1 MNSFLPQGSALEP
14 ERPERPVRA
23 LFTKAGLAGIVY
35 ITVTLSVNYIAV
47 LLTTLLWGPEAA
59 YSPAALISFSVIPY
73 AFTIPAVYLIMRSG
87 PKESREQKK
96 KFRWFYLPGAFTV
109 CILFGQLG
117 AYAGNLLSQLLQDT
131 LNIPISDPLQTQVT
145 GSGLWANFILLALA
159 APILEEIVFRKLIL
173 GHLTAYGTGIA
184 IFCSAFIFALIH
196 CNLYQFFYAFFIGLV
211 LGAVYCRTGR
221 VIYTILLHAL
231 FNLYSGVLPAY
242 LGTGIEK
249 FDPALVFVNAWQ
261 AVYLVY
267 MLSFILLAAAGL
279 VTLIFYINKRKSAL
293 AEAFANFG
301 HHFAPA
307 CCNAG
312 MMILFILCLFINL
325 CNIFLMI

>member
-1 MNSFLPQGSALEP
+1 MLSPFLPLCDYAL
-14 ERPERPVRA
+14 
-23 LFTKAGLAGIVY
+23 
-35 ITVTLSVNYIAV
+35 
-47 LLTTLLWGPEAA
+47 
-59 YSPAALISFSVIPY
+59 
-73 AFTIPAVYLIMRSG
+73 G

-131 LNIPISDPLQTQVT
+131 LNVPISDPLQTQVT

-267 MLSFILLAAAGL
+267 MLSFYFVGSGRACHTDFLYKQAKERPCRSLCEFRPSFCARLLQCGDDDPFHPL
-279 VTLIFYINKRKSAL
+279 PVYQSVQ
-293 AEAFANFG
+293 
-301 HHFAPA
+301 HFFDDLR
-307 CCNAG
+307 NHRTG
-312 MMILFILCLFINL
+312 NSL
-325 CNIFLMI
+325 